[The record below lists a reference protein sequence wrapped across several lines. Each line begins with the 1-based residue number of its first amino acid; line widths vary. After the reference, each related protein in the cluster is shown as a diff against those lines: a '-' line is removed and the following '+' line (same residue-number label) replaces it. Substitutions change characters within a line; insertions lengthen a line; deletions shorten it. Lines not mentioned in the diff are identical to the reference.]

1 MAKPKQKSDGSLER
15 FKNDLKDK
23 KLRRLYVF
31 HGEEVYLR
39 QYYLGRLR
47 EQLIPAGLEAFNDK
61 LLEGKESTAR
71 DIIAAADCFPMMSEH
86 TLVVVRDYDLFKA
99 GEADRT
105 ALMNYFSDL
114 PEYLCLV
121 FLYDLI
127 PYKPDARTKLAAALK
142 EHGLVVDFPRQ
153 EQEHLVDWIVRRFKA
168 AGKSVDS
175 ELAKYLI
182 FLCGDL
188 MQDLIPEIGKIAAYA
203 KGSRVTRNDIDAVAT
218 PQLDAVVFQLSDA
231 IGAKQYDKALGILA
245 DLLHMQEPP
254 QLIMA
259 ALGKYFRQLYAAR
272 VALEERRTADDV
284 AGLWKM
290 HPFVASKLL
299 AAAHKVNLAWC
310 RAALR
315 RVAETDMALK
325 TSGGDPD
332 RALTGLVLS
341 LAYG

>member
-1 MAKPKQKSDGSLER
+1 MARPKPKSDGSFER
-15 FKNDLKDK
+15 FKAELKEK
-23 KLRRLYVF
+23 KLRRLYVL

-47 EQLIPAGLEAFNDK
+47 ELLIPPGLEAFNDK
-61 LLEGKESTAR
+61 LLEGKEVTAR
-71 DIIAAADCFPMMSEH
+71 DIMAAADCFPMMSEH

-99 GEADRT
+99 SEADRT
-105 ALMNYFSDL
+105 ALMDYFADL

-121 FLYDLI
+121 FLYDLV
-127 PYKPDARTKLAAALK
+127 PYKPDARTKLAGALK

-175 ELAKYLI
+175 ELAKHLI

-188 MQDLIPEIGKIAAYA
+188 MQSLIPEIGKIAAYA
-203 KGSRVTRNDIDAVAT
+203 KGQRLTKADIDAVAT

-231 IGAKQYDKALGILA
+231 LGAKQYDKALSILA
-245 DLLHMQEPP
+245 DLLHMQEPV
-254 QLIMA
+254 QVITA

-272 VALEERRTADDV
+272 VALEGRRTADDV
-284 AGLWKM
+284 AGVWKL
-290 HPFVASKLL
+290 HPFVASKLMD
-299 AAAHKVNLAWC
+299 AARRVDGAWC
-310 RAALR
+310 RRALR
-315 RVAETDMALK
+315 RSAETDLALK
-325 TSGGDPD
+325 TTGVDPEQ
-332 RALTGLVLS
+332 ALTGLVLS

>member
-1 MAKPKQKSDGSLER
+1 MAKPKQKNDGSLDQ
-15 FKNDLKDK
+15 FKADLKNK
-23 KLRRLYVF
+23 TPRRLYVF

-47 EQLIPAGLEAFNDK
+47 EQLIPDGMEAFNDK
-61 LLEGKESTAR
+61 LLEGKEVTAR
-71 DIIAAADCFPMMSEH
+71 DIIATADCFPMMSEH

-99 GEADRT
+99 NEAERN
-105 ALMNYFSDL
+105 ALMDYFADL

-127 PYKPDARTKLAAALK
+127 PYKPDARTKLASAIK

-175 ELAKYLI
+175 ELAKHLI

-188 MQDLIPEIGKIAAYA
+188 MQGLIPEIGKIAAYA
-203 KGSRVTRNDIDAVAT
+203 QGARVTKADMDAVVT
-218 PQLDAVVFQLSDA
+218 PQLDAVVFQLTDA
-231 IGAKQYDKALGILA
+231 LGAKQYDKALGILA
-245 DLLHMQEPP
+245 DLLHMQEPV
-254 QLIMA
+254 QVMMA

-272 VALEERRTADDV
+272 VALEERRSADDV
-284 AGLWKM
+284 AALWKM
-290 HPFVASKLL
+290 HPYVASKLM
-299 AAAHKVNLAWC
+299 AAARRVDLPWC
-310 RAALR
+310 RRALK
-315 RVAETDMALK
+315 RVSETDAALK
-325 TSGGDPD
+325 TTGGDAD
-332 RALTGLVLS
+332 QALTQLVLD

>member
-1 MAKPKQKSDGSLER
+1 MARTKPKSDGSLER
-15 FKNDLKDK
+15 FKSELKDK
-23 KLRRLYVF
+23 KLRRLYVLY
-31 HGEEVYLR
+31 GEEVYLR

-47 EQLIPAGLEAFNDK
+47 EQLIPPGMEAFNDK
-61 LLEGKESTAR
+61 LLEGKEVTAR

-99 GEADRT
+99 NEADRN
-105 ALMNYFSDL
+105 ALMDYFADL

-127 PYKPDARTKLAAALK
+127 PYKPDARTKLAASLK
-142 EHGLVVDFPRQ
+142 EHGLTVDFPRQ
-153 EQEHLVDWIVRRFKA
+153 QQEHLVDWIVRRFKA
-168 AGKSVDS
+168 AGKSADS

-188 MQDLIPEIGKIAAYA
+188 MQELIPEIGKISAYA
-203 KGSRVTRNDIDAVAT
+203 KGTRVTREDVDAVAT

-231 IGAKQYDKALGILA
+231 MGARQYDKALGILA
-245 DLLHMQEPP
+245 DLLHTQEPS
-254 QLIMA
+254 QVILA

-272 VALEERRTADDV
+272 VALEERRAADDV
-284 AGLWKM
+284 ASLWKM
-290 HPFVASKLL
+290 HPFVASKLMD
-299 AAAHKVNLAWC
+299 AARKADLAWC

-315 RVAETDMALK
+315 KVARTDMALK
-325 TSGGDPD
+325 TSGGDPEQ
-332 RALTGLVLS
+332 ALTELVLS

>member
-15 FKNDLKDK
+15 FKSELKEK
-23 KLRRLYVF
+23 VPRRLYVL

-39 QYYLGRLR
+39 QHYLSRLR
-47 EQLIPAGLEAFNDK
+47 ELLIPAGMEAFNDK
-61 LLEGKESTAR
+61 LLEGKEVSAR

-99 GEADRT
+99 NEADRA
-105 ALMNYFSDL
+105 ALMSYFADL
-114 PEYLCLV
+114 PEYVCLV
-121 FLYDLI
+121 FVYDLI

-153 EQEHLVDWIVRRFKA
+153 EQEQLVDWIVRRFKA

-203 KGSRVTRNDIDAVAT
+203 KGARVTKSDVDAVAA
-218 PQLDAVVFQLSDA
+218 PRLDAVVFQLSDA
-231 IGAKQYDKALGILA
+231 VGAGQYDKALGVLA

-290 HPFVASKLL
+290 HPFVASKLM
-299 AAAHKVNLAWC
+299 AAAHKVDLAWC

-315 RVAETDMALK
+315 RVAETDVALK
-325 TSGGDPD
+325 TAGGDPD
-332 RALTGLVLS
+332 QTLTGLVLS